1 MKSIVNGV
9 PVTTVLSKEPDLRTA
24 MTEFDTALDEEAP
37 APDAETMLTP
47 LNAVGHTPR
56 ALMARKLTDIV
67 VLPAGRISGNERA
80 LVADILL
87 QVLDKVDQNI
97 RIEIADRVA
106 RVAEC
111 PPALVRMLL
120 LDDPVVAERVLMS
133 GHALPDALLIET
145 ARDGSMA
152 HREMIAKRTDLAPSV
167 ADACLQYDEGEVC
180 KLVLKRE
187 NCQISPNAINKLVA
201 LSALNSELQSFL
213 LRRSE
218 LEPAHGFTMFW
229 WVDTPEHRKRILLRF
244 ALDRR
249 LIQDVLEDLYA
260 RAFRGNEADPFVQEI
275 LALAERRHRPR
286 GVDGESISMGM
297 VIRTLAA
304 SYDNPIEEIVDAVRM
319 IGGISREL
327 AARILRDG
335 DGEPFAVLCK
345 SLGMP
350 RDDFYNI
357 VDRPD
362 AEGHPPD
369 HGDYLLSIFDSIA
382 RDYSRA
388 VLRYWDWDTNPRIA
402 HITRLLALLE
412 DEI

>member
-1 MKSIVNGV
+1 
-9 PVTTVLSKEPDLRTA
+9 
-24 MTEFDTALDEEAP
+24 MTEFETALDEVPA

-47 LNAVGHTPR
+47 LHAVGHSPR

-87 QVLDKVDQNI
+87 QVLDKVDQDI
-97 RIEIADRVA
+97 RMEIAERVA
-106 RVAEC
+106 RVTEC

-120 LDDPVVAERVLMS
+120 LDDSIVAQKVLRS
-133 GHALPDALLIET
+133 GTTLPDALLIET
-145 ARDGSMA
+145 ARDGTMA
-152 HREMIAKRTDLAPSV
+152 HREMIARRLDLSPAV

-187 NCQISPNAINKLVA
+187 GCQISPNAINKLVA
-201 LSALNSELQSFL
+201 LSALNSELQTLL
-213 LRRSE
+213 LRRPE

-260 RAFRGNEADPFVQEI
+260 RAFRGSEADPFVQEI
-275 LALAERRHRPR
+275 LTLAERRHRPR
-286 GVDGESISMGM
+286 GINGESVSMGV

-304 SYDNPIEEIVDAVRM
+304 AYCNPVEDIVDAVRM
-319 IGGISREL
+319 IGGISRDL

-345 SLGMP
+345 SLGIP
-350 RDDFYNI
+350 RDDFFSV

-362 AEGHPPD
+362 LEGHAPG

-388 VLRYWDWDTNPRIA
+388 VLRYWDWDSNPRIA

-412 DEI
+412 DDI